1 MTARDQL
8 FGGLCFGSFA
18 TEPMP
23 TIVTLHRVPPGPS
36 QTPGVLPRLINSDV
50 DRAIG
55 RLLALAGEAVQFI
68 HLRQAADAQWHTLM
82 NFTGL
87 DFQNPVAAVGSH
99 SACLFRDEGNRIGF
113 V

>member
-1 MTARDQL
+1 
-8 FGGLCFGSFA
+8 
-18 TEPMP
+18 MP
-23 TIVTLHRVPPGPS
+23 TVATLHRFPPRSS
-36 QTPGVLPRLINSDV
+36 QTLGVPPRLINSNV
-50 DRAIG
+50 NRAFG
-55 RLLALAGEAVQFI
+55 RLLTTAREAVQFI

>member
-1 MTARDQL
+1 MADRLVANRFNSAR
-8 FGGLCFGSFA
+8 
-18 TEPMP
+18 
-23 TIVTLHRVPPGPS
+23 
-36 QTPGVLPRLINSDV
+36 
-50 DRAIG
+50 
-55 RLLALAGEAVQFI
+55 EAVQFI

-82 NFTGL
+82 NFTRL